1 LYYLSL
7 PCNDLGYTLYP
18 CPTVTPT
25 PTATT
30 TPTSTTTPT
39 PTATSVTPT
48 PTATCTPFINN
59 IVISNGSYTATNGTY
74 IRNSASDVFTQ
85 VGGTGV
91 IFFGGDAWYL
101 NAGTFG
107 NVAWNT
113 STLGTGT
120 WNPLPPGNS
129 SGIIADYNYYSC
141 VTPTPTQTPT
151 VTPLYYYYNLLNCN
165 LAFNSV
171 GRSTEPLT
179 GVTYNVD
186 VNTCF
191 TIVGIDLGPSYD
203 YDLDVATLV
212 TDCTDEL
219 CGLLTPTPTPTGTS
233 VTPTPTPTI
242 TPTEFIFLAQEDYFT
257 IQQED
262 GSNIIV
268 T

>member
-1 LYYLSL
+1 VYFGGSMIGDISAFRMYTEPLNASQIRHNFRILKNRYGLLDPNCIKCAIIVPNNDLYYLSL

-25 PTATT
+25 PT
-30 TPTSTTTPT
+30 STTTPT
-39 PTATSVTPT
+39 PTGTSVTPT
-48 PTATCTPFINN
+48 PTETP
-59 IVISNGSYTATNGTY
+59 TQTPTNTPTK
-74 IRNSASDVFTQ
+74 TQ
-85 VGGTGV
+85 TPTPSVTIGLTP
-91 IFFGGDAWYL
+91 
-101 NAGTFG
+101 
-107 NVAWNT
+107 T
-113 STLGTGT
+113 STETQ
-120 WNPLPPGNS
+120 
-129 SGIIADYNYYSC
+129 
-141 VTPTPTQTPT
+141 TPTPTQTPT
-151 VTPLYYYYNLLNCN
+151 LSPIYYYYFLLNCDSSSN
-165 LAFNSV
+165 AI